1 MMNGDTEV
9 KSEKE
14 SEEEKGYSVIENG
27 DELVIILGGEI
38 DHHRAQKL
46 RVNIDTEIAERR
58 PERLV
63 LELSRIN
70 FMDSSGLGLIMG
82 RYSKM
87 QVLGGEFVL
96 REPCEGVM
104 RIIRLAGLDKT
115 IKVENSENGK
125 ESIKNEARKN
135 K

>member
-1 MMNGDTEV
+1 MIKGDTEL
-9 KSEKE
+9 KSEKDN
-14 SEEEKGYSVIENG
+14 EEEKGYSLTETE

-38 DHHRAQKL
+38 DHHRALKI

-58 PERLV
+58 PKKLV
-63 LELSRIN
+63 MELSRIN

-104 RIIRLAGLDKT
+104 RIIRLAGLDKI
-115 IKVENSENGK
+115 IKVEKSENEK
-125 ESIKNEARKN
+125 ESNKNEARKN